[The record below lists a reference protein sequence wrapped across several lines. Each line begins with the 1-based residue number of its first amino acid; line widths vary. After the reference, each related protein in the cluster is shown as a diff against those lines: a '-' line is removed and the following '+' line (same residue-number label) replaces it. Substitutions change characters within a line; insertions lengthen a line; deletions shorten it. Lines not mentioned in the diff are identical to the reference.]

1 MKTLKDYVKLKQQT
15 QDKIFYM
22 FSPNANVAKDS
33 PYAYPLAKAGIP
45 IIVAPTPI
53 DEFIFREIDTY

>member
-1 MKTLKDYVKLKQQT
+1 
-15 QDKIFYM
+15 M

-33 PYAYPLAKAGIP
+33 PYVYPLVKAGIP